1 MLKTSE
7 CDEKGRLVLPR
18 EIRDEFGKRYVVVK
32 ALDEVVLIPVPKDP
46 LKTLRE
52 LGKKAGID
60 RFSIKKI
67 KTMIREEGLKQAH
80 VRRH

>member
-1 MLKTSE
+1 MLETST
-7 CDEKGRLVLPR
+7 CDHRGRIVLPR
-18 EIRDEFGKRYVVVK
+18 EVRDEFGTRYVVIK

-46 LKTLRE
+46 IQTLRE

-60 RFSIKKI
+60 RFSIMQLKAI
-67 KTMIREEGLKQAH
+67 IREEALKQAH